1 MLAKTLRRDREV
13 LAVDVAGW
21 ETEERRSAYE
31 ETEMAESLIGE
42 DPSLIVCVVCPVCQ
56 PTATTGQQSKSHD
69 GVTST
74 ISLWFTESCHWFLQ
88 QLFCGRSRQLLYI
101 VYLTFHCMNI
111 KPYICIA
118 SENHVAMLAICL
130 SGHNCTSHVR
140 FFVCFVSEQIS
151 KLHIYIY
158 IYYSEPVHIHAQCQ
172 ADLDPQADL
181 IVKWI

>member
-1 MLAKTLRRDREV
+1 MTAHDTGVKRRRMTDMLAKTLRRDREV

-111 KPYICIA
+111 KPYIFIA

-151 KLHIYIY
+151 KLHKG
-158 IYYSEPVHIHAQCQ
+158 
-172 ADLDPQADL
+172 ADGISIQKYVL
-181 IVKWI
+181 